1 MEPVGDK
8 VLLSA
13 VTARPGKDNRHSLEL
28 QGSIKVRG
36 RLDKKRLLQSIL
48 GKDVASARIMLASFP
63 ELGRYELRMPKS
75 MKTLPG
81 WEPKIRVI
89 LREQP

>member
-1 MEPVGDK
+1 
-8 VLLSA
+8 
-13 VTARPGKDNRHSLEL
+13 
-28 QGSIKVRG
+28 
-36 RLDKKRLLQSIL
+36 
-48 GKDVASARIMLASFP
+48 MLASFP